1 MTGYDAVKP
10 TDTLRLRTRKTGR
23 PRNTPMRAMLYP
35 ETVDRHDHHDGVFAG
50 LLVTAIEVIE
60 STE

>member
-23 PRNTPMRAMLYP
+23 PRNTPMRAMLHL
-35 ETVDRHDHHDGVFAG
+35 ERLDRHDHHDGVFAG
-50 LLVTAIEVIE
+50 LSVTAMELIE